1 MLYVCD
7 FVSPRQTQ
15 NQGPLI
21 INYLRQ
27 NAKKKKSILIKENE
41 EREGYIC
48 H

>member
-1 MLYVCD
+1 MGHIIKRLPHAESTIWMLYVCD

-27 NAKKKKSILIKENE
+27 NAKK
-41 EREGYIC
+41 
-48 H
+48 